1 MAVVLYQQHAHHA
14 PRQHVRLTPGFPEP
28 SLAQTAA
35 GVPSRREQRCRPSL
49 RHSGMSAPVGSAH
62 HHSGA
67 DLVSGVGAVAT
78 NAHAG
83 VPLER
88 GQPIRVAFPHS
99 TTVSESQMLREP
111 LRTRAPR
118 PAALQYVT
126 QTLFTTNTGPL
137 RGRLPT
143 SAPFTRPSRD
153 RRNQANE
160 RITHAQWR
168 RLQHWSQPERVPSL
182 RPLHSIVYA
191 PPR

>member
-1 MAVVLYQQHAHHA
+1 MHITRHDSTFVSRLASRRRPWHRRQQAYRQEGSRDAVPACVIPECQPQSGRHTTTAVQIWCRVSVQSRQMHMQVYHWSVGSRYALHFLTA
-14 PRQHVRLTPGFPEP
+14 PR
-28 SLAQTAA
+28 
-35 GVPSRREQRCRPSL
+35 
-49 RHSGMSAPVGSAH
+49 
-62 HHSGA
+62 
-67 DLVSGVGAVAT
+67 
-78 NAHAG
+78 
-83 VPLER
+83 
-88 GQPIRVAFPHS
+88 
-99 TTVSESQMLREP
+99 SQSHKMLREP